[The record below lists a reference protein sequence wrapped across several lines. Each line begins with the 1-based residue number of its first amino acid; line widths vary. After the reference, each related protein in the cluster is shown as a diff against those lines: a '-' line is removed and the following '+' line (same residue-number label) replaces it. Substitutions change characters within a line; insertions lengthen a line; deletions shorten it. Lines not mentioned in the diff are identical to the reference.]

1 MLLVQVPHREI
12 FDTPHEVLDR
22 QRVPASVI
30 PRKRSVRGSER
41 PFQGLGATTSPRDGE
56 VVRGGGGTAQKP
68 GSRPSSGNTARRVAM
83 IAWSSRLSGEKPSSK
98 CRYDT
103 VAPSPMVS
111 GAYGPIRPPQSCGV
125 GVPGAS
131 GVPPTMAS
139 RWVQARGTTC
149 RTAYPPPPV
158 ETQ

>member
-1 MLLVQVPHREI
+1 MLLVQVPQREI

-30 PRKRSVRGSER
+30 PESGRFGGLRGRSRASER
-41 PFQGLGATTSPRDGE
+41 PLPARDGE
-56 VVRGGGGTAQKP
+56 VVGGGGGTAQKP

-111 GAYGPIRPPQSCGV
+111 GAYGPIRSRHSCGV
-125 GVPGAS
+125 
-131 GVPPTMAS
+131 
-139 RWVQARGTTC
+139 
-149 RTAYPPPPV
+149 
-158 ETQ
+158 